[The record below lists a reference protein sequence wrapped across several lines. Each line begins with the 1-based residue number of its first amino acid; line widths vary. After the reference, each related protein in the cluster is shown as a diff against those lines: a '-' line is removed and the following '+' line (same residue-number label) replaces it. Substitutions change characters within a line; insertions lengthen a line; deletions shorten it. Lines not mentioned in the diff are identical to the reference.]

1 MQQSPTAPIAET
13 NGNGQDT
20 AREAARRAR
29 GTRAQKMSSRQEQA
43 YLSFHVHIDD
53 VLADK
58 ALNFDKLRPESKSAS
73 CSMHAESSSFK
84 ILEIVERDADS
95 NGTDSPSND
104 LFIQNK
110 IDTSKCGDDV
120 RVVGLFGDENNNRY
134 QDDSHNYE
142 NKSSVNS
149 RNESDSHDDG
159 FEVFDEFAECGD
171 DFITSDRVDFEPN
184 GDIFDD
190 SLLSTF
196 KVIRQPIEDQIL
208 VRPFNIEDFEPCTSL
223 LISSLNTFRS
233 MSRVDAKKL
242 LGNITVDQVIDAAP
256 YTVVATVQGSSV
268 IVGLAGARMV
278 HDDSIGSLMELRS
291 LVVRPSFRNQEIAKM
306 MVSALAHLGYELRL
320 EQMVHNPQKE
330 HGDAL
335 ASYLCNRLDFVPVK
349 DSALNNLFPRRRL
362 GAEVRPIFSLK
373 DFAIKLVN
381 APINTFSSPLDQL
394 LSTGFISH

>member
-20 AREAARRAR
+20 ARQAARRAR

-84 ILEIVERDADS
+84 ILEIIHRNVE
-95 NGTDSPSND
+95 T
-104 LFIQNK
+104 
-110 IDTSKCGDDV
+110 TSGWLASSEMK
-120 RVVGLFGDENNNRY
+120 NNNRY

-208 VRPFNIEDFEPCTSL
+208 VRPFNIEDFEPCISL

-233 MSRVDAKKL
+233 MPRVDAKKL

-256 YTVVATVQGSSV
+256 YTVVATVQGV
-268 IVGLAGARMV
+268 VG
-278 HDDSIGSLMELRS
+278 H
-291 LVVRPSFRNQEIAKM
+291 
-306 MVSALAHLGYELRL
+306 
-320 EQMVHNPQKE
+320 
-330 HGDAL
+330 
-335 ASYLCNRLDFVPVK
+335 C
-349 DSALNNLFPRRRL
+349 RL
-362 GAEVRPIFSLK
+362 GGGLEWFTMTRL
-373 DFAIKLVN
+373 
-381 APINTFSSPLDQL
+381 AP
-394 LSTGFISH
+394 